1 MTLNSSNPFAS
12 PIIDAGL
19 LASPTDLAV
28 IVESLKTTRRFLS
41 APAWKNYIIAPFGT
55 AENLTTD
62 ADFETFA
69 RANTGTVF
77 HPVGTAAM
85 APKNAKPGV
94 GVVNS
99 DLTVRGV
106 SGLRVVDA
114 SAFPTVP
121 GAFPVCPTFM
131 LGEKAADDILTE
143 LREQKSV

>member
-1 MTLNSSNPFAS
+1 MILNSSNPFAS

-28 IVESLKTTRRFLS
+28 LVESLKTTRRFLS
-41 APAWKNYIIAPFGT
+41 APAWKDYIIAPFGT

-114 SAFPTVP
+114 SVLVSYRTWFLNAH
-121 GAFPVCPTFM
+121 
-131 LGEKAADDILTE
+131 
-143 LREQKSV
+143 R